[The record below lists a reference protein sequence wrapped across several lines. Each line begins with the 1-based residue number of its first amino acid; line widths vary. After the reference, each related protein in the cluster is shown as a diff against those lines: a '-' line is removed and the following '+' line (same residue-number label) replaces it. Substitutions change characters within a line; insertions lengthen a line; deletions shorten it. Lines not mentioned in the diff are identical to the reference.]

1 MDNPALDVVSLDSE
15 SQGQS
20 NNSADAIEIIRV
32 LWGMEMVLGRTTLEE
47 KIQVQQIKKTII

>member
-1 MDNPALDVVSLDSE
+1 MDNPAPDVVSLDSE

-32 LWGMEMVLGRTTLEE
+32 LWGMEMVLGQTTLEE
-47 KIQVQQIKKTII
+47 KIQVQQIKKTIT

>member
-1 MDNPALDVVSLDSE
+1 MDNPAPDVLSLDSE

-32 LWGMEMVLGRTTLEE
+32 LWGMEMVLGQTTLEE